1 MSYQDQALPRPK
13 WFSWL
18 TDSLTVAASKAQAK
32 LDEGR
37 QIRDRLRKAEQNEVA
52 IRKAFTEV
60 EKMALDPRFVTWSQ
74 KRIRIKLLQILEG
87 ADE

>member
-1 MSYQDQALPRPK
+1 MSYQDQVLPRPK

-18 TDSLTVAASKAQAK
+18 TDSLTVAAAKAQAK

-37 QIRDRLRKAEQNEVA
+37 QIRDRLRKSEQAEAA

-60 EKMALDPRFVTWSQ
+60 EKMALDPRFTTWSQ

-87 ADE
+87 VDE